1 MKYMAS
7 QFPYPAALAVAAVA
21 LLTTIT
27 LASARPSHVEHAE
40 ARIKELHAKLHI
52 TQAQEDLWNHVTQV
66 MRDNAKTLDALAQ
79 ARSAHAQAMTALDDL
94 KSYSE
99 IADAHA
105 EGLKKFIP
113 AFEALYASMSDAQKQ
128 NADTL
133 FRHHSRARSKSQRS

>member
-21 LLTTIT
+21 LLATIT

-40 ARIKELHAKLHI
+40 ARIKELQAKLHI

-133 FRHHSRARSKSQRS
+133 FRHHSRSRSKSQRS

>member
-40 ARIKELHAKLHI
+40 ARIKELQAKLHI

-79 ARSAHAQAMTALDDL
+79 ARSTHAQAMTALDDL

-133 FRHHSRARSKSQRS
+133 FRPHSRARSKSQRS

>member
-21 LLTTIT
+21 LLATIT

-40 ARIKELHAKLHI
+40 ARIKELQAKLHI

-66 MRDNAKTLDALAQ
+66 MRDNAETLDALAQ

-133 FRHHSRARSKSQRS
+133 FRHHSRSRSKSQRS